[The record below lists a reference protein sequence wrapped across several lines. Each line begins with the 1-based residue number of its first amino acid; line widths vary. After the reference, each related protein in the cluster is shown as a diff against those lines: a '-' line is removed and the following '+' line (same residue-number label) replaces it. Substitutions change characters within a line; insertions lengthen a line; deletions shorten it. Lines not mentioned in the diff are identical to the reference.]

1 MKTKIDTLST
11 HRRTFLASSLAT
23 GAGLT
28 LLPSGTLAGKGAG
41 GKLNIALI
49 GAYGR
54 AKAHYGNLKHENV
67 VAICD
72 VHAGNLAQAAKV
84 FPGAKQYVDW
94 RRCLDQKDLDA
105 VVCCTTDHTHA
116 FISIWAM
123 NRGLHVY
130 CEKPLGDC
138 VYEARAVREV
148 YLKNKGKLA
157 TQHGTQRHAGDNFDR
172 VAELVKGGAIGDL
185 KDVHAWGN
193 RTHNKTAYL
202 PAKGTP
208 PATVDWDKWIGPTQ
222 MHPYNPDYLSGRPG
236 ANCLQWNMYHDFG
249 SWQVG
254 DMGSHTMD
262 LAWNAIDAS
271 APTSAKADSEAS
283 DPYNPEVCPSALKA
297 VFNMPAN
304 DWRGEIRLAWY
315 QGGPMPNSPLR
326 ALDLKRIGHG
336 VMFKGTKG
344 VIVADFGSRILI
356 PSGKNADMTYYN
368 SPTQEQVAP
377 PIGGFQQEWIDACKG
392 DLKTS
397 CDFDYAGRM
406 IETLML
412 GLAAHR
418 AGSEIKY
425 DEKKMKITNNP
436 AANAFLK
443 KEYRKGW
450 KLNG

>member
-1 MKTKIDTLST
+1 MNLPNT

-28 LLPSGTLAGKGAG
+28 LLPSGTLAGKGAS

-49 GAYGR
+49 GAHGR
-54 AKAHYGNLKHENV
+54 AKAHYGNLKRENV

-72 VHAGNLAQAAKV
+72 ISAKNMALAAKE
-84 FPGAKQYVDW
+84 FPDAKQYTDW
-94 RRCLDQKDLDA
+94 RKCLEQKDLDA

-116 FISIWAM
+116 FVSIWAM

-130 CEKPLGDC
+130 CEKPVADS
-138 VYEARAVREV
+138 VEEAREVRKV
-148 YLKNKGKLA
+148 YLANKNKLA
-157 TQHGTQRHAGDNFDR
+157 TQHGTQRHADVNFDR
-172 VAELVKGGAIGDL
+172 VAELVRGGAIGDL

-202 PAKGTP
+202 PAAGNP
-208 PATVDWDKWIGPTQ
+208 PNDIKWDLWIGPSQ
-222 MHPYNPDYLSGRPG
+222 MHPYNPEYLSGRPG

-262 LAWNAIDAS
+262 LAWNAIDADR
-271 APTSAKADSEAS
+271 PLTAKADGDAF
-283 DPYNPEVCPSALKA
+283 NPDVCPSALRL
-297 VFNMPAN
+297 VFDMPAN
-304 DWRGEIRLAWY
+304 DWRDEIRLVWY
-315 QGGPMPNSPLR
+315 QGGPMPNSPFGP
-326 ALDLKRIGHG
+326 LDLKRIGHG

-344 VIVADFGSRILI
+344 VMVTDFSNRLI
-356 PSGKNADMTYYN
+356 IPTGRGADMTYYK
-368 SPTQEQVAP
+368 SPAPEQVAP
-377 PIGGFQQEWIDACKG
+377 PIGGFQQEWINACKG
-392 DLKTS
+392 NLQTS

-406 IETLML
+406 IESLML
-412 GLAAHR
+412 GLAAHQ
-418 AGSEIKY
+418 AGKELEY
-425 DEKKMKITNNP
+425 DATTGRVTNDSI
-436 AANAFLK
+436 ANDYLK